1 MEPSSN
7 QSYCFNLRGKI
18 KLSPQT
24 LSPFITTL
32 ESSREIAT
40 YLEANQWENRFK
52 QSGHLHNKWR
62 YNI

>member
-7 QSYCFNLRGKI
+7 QSYCFNLRDKI
-18 KLSPQT
+18 KLSTQT

>member
-7 QSYCFNLRGKI
+7 QSYCFNLRDKI
-18 KLSPQT
+18 KLSTQT

-40 YLEANQWENRFK
+40 YLEANQWENHFK
-52 QSGHLHNKWR
+52 QSGHSHNKWR